1 MNVTSLLALLR
12 VFGGQ
17 TLDRIRQE
25 ERGDV
30 LQTVV
35 LVLGF
40 FLLATIVVGVIVA
53 AVNSRTAQ
61 IQ

>member
-1 MNVTSLLALLR
+1 MDIQSLIATMR
-12 VFGGQ
+12 VFGAAAYKRFRE
-17 TLDRIRQE
+17 DD
-25 ERGDV
+25 RGDV